1 MLTPDYLMNVA
12 EPMVEIWSQ
21 VECDIIQDIARRIV
35 KNGGEM
41 TETASWQI
49 LKARELGILQTD
61 ISRTLAKATQLTEKQ
76 TRKMVV
82 AACEEALAFDD
93 AIYIEAGYA
102 PLPLAQ
108 SEALMDVVNAGV
120 RKTQGLMTNFT
131 NTTAATAT
139 QAFEHGLDR
148 AYMQV
153 ISGAFS
159 YDTALRNAVRDLAR
173 KGVERIV
180 YPSGSSIHMDAAARR
195 ALLTGLNQTTAE
207 LQLARMD
214 ELDTHLVEVTSH
226 AGARPTHAEWQ
237 GQVYWYR
244 ERVKGYENL
253 EDATGYGHGDGLC
266 GWNCY
271 HSFFPYFEGLSSRV
285 FERDPAARL
294 GKSNDQVYEESQK
307 QRYHERRIREA
318 RRECAAYAAARD
330 AAKDPELKASLDNT
344 FQEAAVRLKRREA
357 ALDDFLDQTGRTK
370 LKDRLAVYGYDRS
383 VSAKTMW
390 AVKKKAVQVKK
401 ST

>member
-12 EPMVEIWSQ
+12 EPMVELWSQ
-21 VECDIIQDIARRIV
+21 VECDIIQDIARRV
-35 KNGGEM
+35 AKTGGQM
-41 TETASWQI
+41 TATANWQV
-49 LKARELGILQTD
+49 LKARELGILQMD
-61 ISRTLAKATQLTEKQ
+61 ISKTLAKATKLTQKE
-76 TRKMVV
+76 TSKMVIS
-82 AACEEALAFDD
+82 ACQEALSFDD
-93 AIYIEAGYA
+93 ALYIKAGYA

-108 SEALMDVVNAGV
+108 SAALMEVVQAGI

-131 NTTAATAT
+131 NTTALSATR
-139 QAFEHGLDR
+139 AFEHCLDR

-173 KGVERIV
+173 KGVDRIV

-195 ALLTGLNQTTAE
+195 ALLTGLNQTTAV

-214 ELDTHLVEVTSH
+214 ELGTHLVEVTSH
-226 AGARPTHAEWQ
+226 AGARPSHAEWQ
-237 GQVYWYR
+237 GQVYWHK

-271 HSFFPYFEGLSSRV
+271 HSFFPYFEGLSSRA

-294 GKSNDQVYEESQK
+294 GKPNAQVYEESQK
-307 QRYHERRIREA
+307 QRYHERTIRAA
-318 RRECAAYAAARD
+318 RRECAAYSAARD
-330 AAKDPELKASLDNT
+330 AATDPESKAALNT
-344 FQEAAVRLKRREA
+344 LFEEAAVKLKRREA
-357 ALDDFLDQTGRTK
+357 ALDTFLEETNRTK
-370 LKDRLAVYGYDRS
+370 LSDRLSVYGYDRK
-383 VSAKTMW
+383 VSARATW
-390 AVKKKAVQVKK
+390 AVKKANAAKE
-401 ST
+401 